1 MNPEHRM
8 RQLESIPIKIFG
20 NISPMTENVKI
31 KFHTPIVCSYLR
43 KIANFYSII
52 SNSDKVMTH

>member
-1 MNPEHRM
+1 ML
-8 RQLESIPIKIFG
+8 QLESIPIKIFG

-31 KFHTPIVCSYLR
+31 KFHAPIVCSYLR
-43 KIANFYSII
+43 KITNFYSII